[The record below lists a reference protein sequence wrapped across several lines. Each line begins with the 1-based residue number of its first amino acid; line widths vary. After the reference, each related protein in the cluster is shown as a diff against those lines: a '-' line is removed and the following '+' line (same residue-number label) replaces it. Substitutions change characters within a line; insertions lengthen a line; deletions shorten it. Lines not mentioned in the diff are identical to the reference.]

1 MPTPTTLVI
10 TIDTEADNEWARR
23 GQPTYRNIQALPR
36 LQALCD
42 THGMKATYLVSYDV
56 ARDGPSKATLGNL
69 LSGGNCEIGGH
80 LHPWRTPPYVAA
92 LEDDEGF
99 HPYLHEY
106 EPAVQREKLGHLG
119 EALREELGVVP
130 TSYRGGRWSLDC
142 HALDALEGAGYIV
155 DTTVSPG
162 VSWRHTPGR
171 HAGGSSFL
179 TAPLAPYRPAR
190 DDPARPGDR
199 RILEVPVSILTG
211 GPLASICACP
221 RSAAAL
227 DRSGTGRFALRIA
240 KRLGLARPMW
250 LHPAKSSEADLLAIC
265 RERAATGVLN
275 MMFHSSEL
283 VAGGAPSV
291 PDAAA
296 EAHVWERLE
305 RVLQHLSEGSVSG
318 QTLSQFAR
326 GLGA

>member
-1 MPTPTTLVI
+1 MRV
-10 TIDTEADNEWARR
+10 
-23 GQPTYRNIQALPR
+23 
-36 LQALCD
+36 
-42 THGMKATYLVSYDV
+42 
-56 ARDGPSKATLGNL
+56 
-69 LSGGNCEIGGH
+69 
-80 LHPWRTPPYVAA
+80 
-92 LEDDEGF
+92 
-99 HPYLHEY
+99 
-106 EPAVQREKLGHLG
+106 
-119 EALREELGVVP
+119 
-130 TSYRGGRWSLDC
+130 
-142 HALDALEGAGYIV
+142 
-155 DTTVSPG
+155 
-162 VSWRHTPGR
+162 
-171 HAGGSSFL
+171 
-179 TAPLAPYRPAR
+179 
-190 DDPARPGDR
+190 
-199 RILEVPVSILTG
+199 
-211 GPLASICACP
+211 
-221 RSAAAL
+221 
-227 DRSGTGRFALRIA
+227 A